1 MYSNYEFYT
10 NTYKGALGSEAYNR
24 LAVRASAEINRI
36 TFNRASS
43 ATGADLEAVKMAE
56 CAVIDELEYIAMGGD
71 ITSESNDGVSRSYA
85 SGGIIKSKT
94 QRITAAAEIWLNSTN
109 LCFAGV

>member
-1 MYSNYEFYT
+1 MYSTYEFYT
-10 NTYKGALGSEAYNR
+10 DTYKGTLDSEAYNR
-24 LAVRASAEINRI
+24 LAVRAFAEINRI
-36 TFNRASS
+36 TFNRAGS
-43 ATGADLEAVKMAE
+43 AMGAELEAVKMAE
-56 CAVIDELEYIAMGGD
+56 CAVIDELDHIAMGGD

-85 SGGIIKSKT
+85 SSGIIKSIT